1 MITLE
6 SLSLGEILQKAG
18 LNTLLGMGV
27 VFVVLILIS
36 LLIYCMRFIPAML
49 GTPAGKQKP
58 VTQAAGKAAPADG
71 PTTVRLKEEKQT
83 GTVPAAAVPAKKEE
97 DLALIAVITAA
108 IAAEAN
114 VPADGIVIRSIRR
127 SGRNNWRH
135 A

>member
-6 SLSLGEILQKAG
+6 SLGLGEILQKAG

-36 LLIYCMRFIPAML
+36 LLIYCMRFIPAAIDTL
-49 GTPAGKQKP
+49 TGRNKKQAEPVSEPAADTVGMP
-58 VTQAAGKAAPADG
+58 VTRAAAPVSR
-71 PTTVRLKEEKQT
+71 PETT
-83 GTVPAAAVPAKKEE
+83 AASAEEE

-108 IAAEAN
+108 VAAAAD

-127 SGRNNWRH
+127 SAKNKWKH